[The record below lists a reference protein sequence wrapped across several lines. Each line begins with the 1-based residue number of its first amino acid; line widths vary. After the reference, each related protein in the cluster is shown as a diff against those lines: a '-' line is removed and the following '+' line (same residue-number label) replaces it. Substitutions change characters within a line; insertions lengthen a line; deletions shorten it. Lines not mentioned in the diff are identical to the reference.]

1 MDHESQS
8 ADLATTIKAEM
19 SNELLSQTTAH
30 KESPQPLHAFLLHA
44 PARPIH
50 TLQARTGPGEAVFTI
65 LDTMT
70 QGHRL
75 QNKQSCV

>member
-1 MDHESQS
+1 MDYGSQS
-8 ADLATTIKAEM
+8 ADLATTMKADM
-19 SNELLSQTTAH
+19 SNELRNQLPAH
-30 KESPQPLHAFLLHA
+30 KESPQPLHVFLLHA
-44 PARPIH
+44 IARAID

-70 QGHRL
+70 HGHRL